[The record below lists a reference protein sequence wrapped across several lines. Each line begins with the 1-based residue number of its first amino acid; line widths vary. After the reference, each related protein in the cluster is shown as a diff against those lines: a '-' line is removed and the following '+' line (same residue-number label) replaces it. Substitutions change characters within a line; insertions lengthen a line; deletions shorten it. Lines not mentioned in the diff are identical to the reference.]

1 MGSLAAGQG
10 SWQEYVAVNA
20 KHVVP
25 VPDSVADEAAAM
37 LIVNPVPVLGMLQ
50 ELAIP
55 QGELQHH
62 LR

>member
-1 MGSLAAGQG
+1 MASLAAGQG
-10 SWQEYVAVNA
+10 SWQEYVSVSA

-50 ELAIP
+50 ELAVP
-55 QGELQHH
+55 QGELC
-62 LR
+62 RCMR